1 MEKAERGFRKGMRF
15 LRKFGLTP
23 FGMAM
28 LFALA
33 VFPLV
38 IQDEVITRLLI
49 SALMLGALA
58 MAFDFT
64 AGFININNFGYAA
77 FWGVGAYTSAL
88 LAVKLGVSP
97 WLGMLAGGVFAGLLG
112 LGLGFLTL
120 RLAGIFASCMTWFVA
135 LAMFAVTAN
144 WVELTRGTS
153 GLSVPPLFHTTEN
166 IGYYYTIFVMTILT
180 YVGLRVIINSHIG
193 TAFRAIGQDI
203 QAAQASGINVTKY
216 KIMNFTISCA
226 IAGVLGG
233 FYAHFVGIITPTVMN
248 TSHTVEIMV
257 LSYVGGRGTIWGGLV
272 AGLIMIPGMEYL
284 KGLLELRLLIYGVLM
299 IMVMIFFPNGL
310 AGLYNKFFNLLGE
323 SFFEKGQRVK
333 KGGEERGGRAEMK
346 N

>member
-1 MEKAERGFRKGMRF
+1 MEKAESSFTEGARLIRKLGF
-15 LRKFGLTP
+15 TP
-23 FGMAM
+23 LGMAM
-28 LFALA
+28 LLVLA
-33 VFPLV
+33 IFPLV
-38 IQDEVITRLLI
+38 LQDEVITRLLI
-49 SALMLGALA
+49 SALMLSALA

-64 AGFININNFGYAA
+64 AGYININNFGYAA
-77 FWGVGAYTSAL
+77 FWGLGAYTSAI

-97 WLGMLAGGVFAGLLG
+97 WLGMLAGGLLAGLMG

-120 RLAGIFASCMTWFVA
+120 RLAGIFAACMTWFVA

-153 GLSVPPLFHTTEN
+153 GLSVPPLFHTTGN
-166 IGYYYTIFVMTILT
+166 IEYFYTILVMTVLT
-180 YVGLRVIINSHIG
+180 YVGLRVIINSYIG

-203 QAAQASGINVTKY
+203 QAAQASGINVTKF

-233 FYAHFVGIITPTVMN
+233 FYAHFVGIITPTVMS
-248 TSHTVEIMV
+248 TSHTVEVMV
-257 LSYVGGRGTIWGGLV
+257 LSFVGGRGTIWGGLI

-299 IMVMIFFPNGL
+299 IVVMIFFPSGL
-310 AGLYNKFFNLLGE
+310 AGVYNKAVQLIRKE
-323 SFFEKGQRVK
+323 STLTKVKEEKNQGGQNCSK
-333 KGGEERGGRAEMK
+333 
-346 N
+346 

>member
-1 MEKAERGFRKGMRF
+1 MEKAESSFTKGGRF
-15 LRKFGLTP
+15 IGKFGFTP
-23 FGMAM
+23 LSIAM
-28 LFALA
+28 LFVLA
-33 VFPLV
+33 IFPLV
-38 IQDEVITRLLI
+38 LQDEVITRLLI

-97 WLGMLAGGVFAGLLG
+97 WLGMLAGGILAGLLG

-153 GLSVPPLFHTTEN
+153 GLSVPPLFNTTGN
-166 IGYYYTIFVMTILT
+166 IEYFYTILIMTVLT
-180 YVGLRVIINSHIG
+180 YVGLKVIIKSHIG
-193 TAFRAIGQDI
+193 TAFRAIGQDL

-248 TSHTVEIMV
+248 TSHTVEVMV
-257 LSYVGGRGTIWGGLV
+257 LSFVGGRGTIWGGLI
-272 AGLIMIPGMEYL
+272 AGLVMIPGMEYL
-284 KGLLELRLLIYGVLM
+284 KGLMELRLLIYGLLM
-299 IMVMIFFPNGL
+299 IVVMIFFPSGL
-310 AGLYNKFFNLLGE
+310 AGLYYKVVQFIRKNAALTK
-323 SFFEKGQRVK
+323 VK
-333 KGGEERGGRAEMK
+333 KEEKDVRRAGL
-346 N
+346 

>member
-1 MEKAERGFRKGMRF
+1 MEEAESSFAKGARLM
-15 LRKFGLTP
+15 RKFGFTP
-23 FGMAM
+23 LGIAM
-28 LFALA
+28 LFVLA
-33 VFPLV
+33 IFPLV
-38 IQDEVITRLLI
+38 LQDEVITRLLI

-77 FWGVGAYTSAL
+77 FWGVGAYTSAI

-97 WLGMLAGGVFAGLLG
+97 WFGMLAGGIVAGVMG

-153 GLSVPPLFHTTEN
+153 GLSVPPLFHTTGN
-166 IGYYYTIFVMTILT
+166 VGYFYTILAMTILT
-180 YVGLRVIINSHIG
+180 YVGLRAIIKSHIG

-203 QAAQASGINVTKY
+203 QAAQASGINVTKF
-216 KIMNFTISCA
+216 KVMNFTISCA

-233 FYAHFVGIITPTVMN
+233 FYAHFVGIITPSVMN
-248 TSHTVEIMV
+248 TSHTVEVMV
-257 LSYVGGRGTIWGGLV
+257 LSFVGGRGTIWGGLI

-284 KGLLELRLLIYGVLM
+284 KGLMELRLLIYGVLM
-299 IMVMIFFPNGL
+299 IVVMIFFPSGL
-310 AGLYNKFFNLLGE
+310 AGVYYKAA
-323 SFFEKGQRVK
+323 QIIRK
-333 KGGEERGGRAEMK
+333 KSALTNVDEDRERGVEL
-346 N
+346 